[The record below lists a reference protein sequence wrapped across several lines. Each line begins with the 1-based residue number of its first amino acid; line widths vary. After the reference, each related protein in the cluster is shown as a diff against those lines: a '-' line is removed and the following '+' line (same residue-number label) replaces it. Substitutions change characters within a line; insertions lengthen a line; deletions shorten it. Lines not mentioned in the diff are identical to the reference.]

1 LSSVLRPCQHSI
13 GYMGDCFYTGKGEE
27 GERKGVND
35 LIKTI
40 GIPRHQMTGYGP
52 DTIGIMT
59 Q

>member
-1 LSSVLRPCQHSI
+1 
-13 GYMGDCFYTGKGEE
+13 MGDCFYTGKGEE
-27 GERKGVND
+27 GEREGVND
-35 LIKTI
+35 LIKTT